1 MAKKFYAAVTL
12 CSLRSAIVFQWRQT
26 AQLGNLFHDETGE
39 GQRFALPFRK
49 QRFPDFHLHGASKF
63 LFRELDSHGDKG
75 NRLLLSPPFFF
86 LKGQKALD
94 KAVLAPA
101 HAVGII
107 SSFRVEDDKIAFSQQ
122 MFHIAK
128 GIETLHR
135 FQPIDRHAAQ
145 GGDKMPDEW
154 VDKQLLFGDVTCGSP
169 QREADDRNIAPELM
183 LGKDDRRAFLGE
195 IFPPFDL
202 QPIDDPKDKI
212 ADAADYE
219 MKEIAS
225 P

>member
-1 MAKKFYAAVTL
+1 MMRLVKAIA
-12 CSLRSAIVFQWRQT
+12 SLSP
-26 AQLGNLFHDETGE
+26 L
-39 GQRFALPFRK
+39 RK
-49 QRFPDFHLHGASKF
+49 QGFPDFNIHGASKF
-63 LFRELDSHGDKG
+63 LFRELNSHGDKG
-75 NRLLLSPPFFF
+75 NRFRLPPPLFL

-107 SSFRVEDDKIAFSQQ
+107 SSFRIEDDKIAFLQQ

-128 GIETLHR
+128 GIETLYR

-145 GGDKMPDEW
+145 SGDKMPDPW
-154 VDKQLLFGDVTCGSP
+154 VDEQLLLGDVTCGSP

-183 LGKDDRRAFLGE
+183 LGKDDRRAFRRE

-212 ADAADYE
+212 SDAADQGI
-219 MKEIAS
+219 KEIAS